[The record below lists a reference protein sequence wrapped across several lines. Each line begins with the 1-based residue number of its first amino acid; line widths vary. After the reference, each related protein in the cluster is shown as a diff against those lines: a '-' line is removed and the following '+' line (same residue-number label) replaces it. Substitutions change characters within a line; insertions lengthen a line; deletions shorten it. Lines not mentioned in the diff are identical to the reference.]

1 MLTIIH
7 GDNHFASRTELD
19 RLKNQATSQ
28 EMTNFDA
35 AFLTLTDLIQA
46 LESKSLFGG
55 GKLVIIENLLTQ
67 KAKKNDRNS
76 RDMIDYLQKNSS
88 DINCILWENKEITK
102 TILASFPKA
111 RILFFKIEKKLFQ
124 FLDSLKQNYSQKS
137 LPLFHQILE
146 NDDPE
151 MIFFMMIRQFRRLL
165 LVKSQSAF
173 LDSMS
178 DWQEQKVR
186 NQAKYFSMNELVK
199 AYQDLLDIDYSIKSG
214 QSALDI
220 IGRLDMLLINL

>member
-7 GDNHFASRTELD
+7 GDNQFASRTELD

-124 FLDSLKQNYSQKS
+124 FLDSLKPNYSQKS

-186 NQAKYFSMNELVK
+186 NQAK
-199 AYQDLLDIDYSIKSG
+199 
-214 QSALDI
+214 
-220 IGRLDMLLINL
+220 

>member
-124 FLDSLKQNYSQKS
+124 FLDSLKPNYSQKS

-214 QSALDI
+214 QSALDL